1 MKINRGLRL
10 ITNPNFMH
18 YFLGKTL
25 KMTVDVHCLA
35 PPSIVTPESSNS
47 WKSNEELPGALLSAD
62 RMTEIWEAWLTVK
75 RMENGE
81 WHAMPGNLNVLT
93 YVRLGGS
100 FWPVFFHEAWFFFT
114 SLQVTHC
121 KFSNRDQSFQLPQAS
136 KRNPRKSP
144 KFVTAIY
151 KSNCRT
157 QKSPWKK
164 SHILDHQA
172 PCLSST
178 LEYTF
183 FQGLCTTFLSHPI

>member
-1 MKINRGLRL
+1 
-10 ITNPNFMH
+10 MH

-100 FWPVFFHEAWFFFT
+100 FWPVFFMKHDFFSPLCRSHT
-114 SLQVTHC
+114 A
-121 KFSNRDQSFQLPQAS
+121 NFQTEINHS
-136 KRNPRKSP
+136 SYHRPRKKTHGSRRNSWQR
-144 KFVTAIY
+144 FINRTAELRNHLE
-151 KSNCRT
+151 KSRT
-157 QKSPWKK
+157 YWIIRL
-164 SHILDHQA
+164 HVCHQ
-172 PCLSST
+172 L
-178 LEYTF
+178 
-183 FQGLCTTFLSHPI
+183 

>member
-136 KRNPRKSP
+136 KKNHGSRRNSWQRFINRTAELRNHLEKS
-144 KFVTAIY
+144 
-151 KSNCRT
+151 RT
-157 QKSPWKK
+157 YWIIRL
-164 SHILDHQA
+164 HVCHQ
-172 PCLSST
+172 L
-178 LEYTF
+178 
-183 FQGLCTTFLSHPI
+183 

>member
-100 FWPVFFHEAWFFFT
+100 FWPVFFMKHDFFSPLCRSHT
-114 SLQVTHC
+114 A
-121 KFSNRDQSFQLPQAS
+121 NFQTEINHS
-136 KRNPRKSP
+136 SYHRPRKKTHGSRRNSWQR
-144 KFVTAIY
+144 FINRTAELRNHLE
-151 KSNCRT
+151 KSRT
-157 QKSPWKK
+157 YWIIRL
-164 SHILDHQA
+164 HVCHQ
-172 PCLSST
+172 L
-178 LEYTF
+178 
-183 FQGLCTTFLSHPI
+183 